1 MFSAIA
7 SFLASLSLSLKQPLT
22 AYCDLETTHDDALI
36 TKGGH
41 YCTWLRVDG
50 MQRMAERADYEA
62 ITEAMRLDLSGAL
75 ETKGHAIVGWYI
87 SDPDAA
93 LVEIE
98 RVNLNACRSVAR
110 EVGLDMQNILDERA
124 TLWPKL
130 MRWEAAYFQV
140 WTRTSVLTKEERK
153 QLKAEYA
160 ANAKQIGGVVGTQ
173 RVYLRSEVMA
183 ARHTAFVSRVQSAL
197 RAHDVAVGIMEPHDA
212 LRVARE
218 SMYREMSGSDW
229 NASLPGDKVMARCP
243 EDGAKA
249 GAGHLLWPPLR
260 DQLFYTDAV
269 TRGGQRVDFG
279 ENAYSPVD
287 MNIGPEDPRPF
298 VELAATLGLDRIP
311 WRAAIVIEGCGQ
323 SAMQIKDVGASF
335 LSMFPGNNDLRRAF
349 AFLKQAREDE
359 NHISIKLRAS
369 FATWAPVEDGP
380 RLRRRVSTLG
390 QRIEGW
396 GNCKSTMV
404 IGDPLEGVMS
414 SAPGLA
420 LASTANPSLALL
432 GDALAMLPWN
442 RTASPWEQGSVLF
455 RRPDGGIWPY
465 DPAGGRK
472 RPLVVDIFVAPPGSG
487 KSVLANTINIG
498 LCLSPAVM
506 GTNGAK
512 VPLIGKADIGRSAE
526 GFVRLIQE
534 ALGPM
539 RKHEAIFV
547 SMQIAPGFEFN
558 PFDLQVG
565 CERPLP
571 LEKAFLQNFLALA
584 TLPPDQ
590 STPFEGMTQLISIV
604 IDEAFRLC
612 TEGGGGAKRYT
623 HGVDPE
629 VDAAIDRFHIKLDE
643 DHPYW
648 RDVVDALCDLGQ
660 HRIAERAQ
668 RHAVPILEDLIGAVR
683 SDQVRDMFDR
693 LRLVETS
700 EKASQIFERYIS
712 DTIRRYPTL
721 NAPTKLDFG
730 PARIIVLD
738 LQYVAPT
745 GSAAANRQTEMMYL
759 LARHILARNFF
770 LHPEYLVYIP
780 ERVKEYHSKRFLEVY
795 ETVKRIDYDE
805 WHRTQGSALV
815 RAQAELDVR
824 EGRKHNVQLGFASQR
839 LSDMGDGV
847 IAQSTGR
854 FVLGADDQRER
865 DEIIERFGLTPAS
878 AKIVRNR
885 LTGPKRD
892 GAPFLAI
899 MRAEQAHYEQFLINS
914 LGPVE
919 LWALST
925 TPSDTSLRN
934 RLYDRVGFR
943 EGLRRLSKVFP
954 NGSATDE
961 IERRTKSRLKKG
973 DAADRV
979 EAGVVDELAA
989 ELIEGRGLGLV
1000 LRPHDEEPVAS
1011 PVRPQS
1017 PPPLLAAAE

>member
-1 MFSAIA
+1 MMSGIA
-7 SFLASLSLSLKQPLT
+7 SALASLSLMLRQPLT
-22 AYCDLETTHDDALI
+22 AYCDLETAHDDALV
-36 TKGGH
+36 TKHGH

-50 MQRMAERADYEA
+50 MQRMAERKDYDA
-62 ITEAMRLDLSGAL
+62 IAEAMRLDLSGAL
-75 ETKGHAIVGWYI
+75 ENKGHAIVGWYI

-98 RVNLNACRSVAR
+98 RVNLASCRSVAR
-110 EVGLDMQNILDERA
+110 EVGLDLHDILDERA
-124 TLWPKL
+124 RLWPTL
-130 MRWEAAYFQV
+130 MRWEAAFFQV
-140 WTRTSVLTKEERK
+140 WTRTSVLTREERK

-160 ANAKQIGGVVGTQ
+160 ANAGRGGGVAGTQ
-173 RVYLRSEVMA
+173 CFYLRSEVMA
-183 ARHTAFVSRVQSAL
+183 ARHGAFVSRVQSAL
-197 RAHDVAVGIMEPHDA
+197 RAHDVAVSILEPHEA
-212 LRVARE
+212 LRAARE
-218 SMYREMSGSDW
+218 AMYREMAGSDW
-229 NASLPGDKVMARCP
+229 SPSLPGDKAMARCP
-243 EDGAKA
+243 EEGATLDA
-249 GAGHLLWPPLR
+249 GYLLWPPIR
-260 DQLFYTDAV
+260 DQLFYADAV
-269 TRGGQRVDFG
+269 TRGGQRADFG
-279 ENAYSPVD
+279 DNAYGPVD
-287 MNIGPEDPRPF
+287 MDIGPEDPRPF
-298 VELAATLGLDRIP
+298 VELAATLGQDRIP
-311 WRAAIVIEGCGQ
+311 WRASIVVEGCGR
-323 SAMQIKDVGASF
+323 SAMQVKDVGASF
-335 LSMFPGNNDLRRAF
+335 LSMFPGNSDLRRAF
-349 AFLKQAREDE
+349 AFLRRAREEE
-359 NHISIKLRAS
+359 NHIAVRLRAS
-369 FATWAPVEDGP
+369 FATWAPIEEGP
-380 RLRRRVSTLG
+380 RLRRRVSTLS

-396 GNCKSTMV
+396 GNARTTMV
-404 IGDPLEGVMS
+404 VGDPLEGVMS

-420 LASTANPSLALL
+420 LTSTANPSLALL

-498 LCLSPAVM
+498 LCLSSAAM
-506 GTNGAK
+506 GTNGARL
-512 VPLIGKADIGRSAE
+512 PLIGKADIGRSAE

-534 ALGPM
+534 ALGPH

-547 SMQIAPGFEFN
+547 SLQIAPGFEFN

-584 TLPPDQ
+584 TLPPDR
-590 STPFEGMTQLISIV
+590 STPFEGMTQLISLA
-604 IDEAFRLC
+604 IDEVYRLC

-623 HGVDPE
+623 PGIDLQ
-629 VDAAIDRFHIKLDE
+629 VDAAIDRYRIGLDE
-643 DHPYW
+643 EQPYW
-648 RDVVDALCDLGQ
+648 RDVVDALCDRGEY
-660 HRIAERAQ
+660 RVAERAQ

-683 SDQVRDMFDR
+683 TDRVRDMFDR
-693 LRLVETS
+693 LKLAETS
-700 EKASQIFERYIS
+700 EKASHIFERYIS

-721 NAPTKLDFG
+721 NAPTQLDFG

-745 GSAAANRQTEMMYL
+745 GSAAANRQTETMYL

-770 LHPEYLVYIP
+770 LHPEYLVHVP
-780 ERVKEYHSKRFLEVY
+780 ERVREFHRKRFLETY
-795 ETVKRIDYDE
+795 ETLKRLDYDE

-865 DEIIERFGLTPAS
+865 EEIAKRFGLTDAS
-878 AKIVRNR
+878 GKIVRNR

-892 GAPFLAI
+892 GAPFLAV
-899 MRAEQAHYEQFLINS
+899 MRAEQENYEQFLINS

-925 TPSDTSLRN
+925 TPSDTGLRN
-934 RLYDRVGFR
+934 RLYDRVGFS

-954 NGSATDE
+954 NGSASDE
-961 IERRTKSRLKKG
+961 IERRTRARLKKG

-979 EAGVVDELAA
+979 EAGVVDELAS

-1000 LRPHDEEPVAS
+1000 LRPHDEEPA
-1011 PVRPQS
+1011 PARRPS
-1017 PPPLLAAAE
+1017 DAE